1 MNFSSPI
8 IELHEFDVQDYE
20 GQKLAEALLQYII
33 IMFASVG
40 FVWGYLCQQFE
51 QTVYVTLAGVT
62 LAFIV
67 SRCILDVQCHFS
79 LAKISNTY

>member
-1 MNFSSPI
+1 MQLFGYSIPN
-8 IELHEFDVQDYE
+8 HMDYE

-67 SRCILDVQCHFS
+67 CLPPWPIYRRHPVKWLKKTKS
-79 LAKISNTY
+79 